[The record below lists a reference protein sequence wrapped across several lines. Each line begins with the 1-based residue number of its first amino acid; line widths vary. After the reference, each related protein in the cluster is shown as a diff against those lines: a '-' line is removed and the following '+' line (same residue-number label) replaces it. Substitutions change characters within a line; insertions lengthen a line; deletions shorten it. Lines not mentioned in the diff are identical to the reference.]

1 MSKVYTRTF
10 TAPDGR
16 RMYFRGRTAK
26 EAEQKRDEA
35 KWKAE
40 RGLRINDTSTFAEV
54 AELWFDTYKKG
65 QMHIRSEETIE
76 GTMRRYILPQLG
88 WMQLKDIRPL
98 QIQQLMSSI
107 RQYSKSTQR
116 KVLQCTRS
124 IFLMAEEN
132 GYIAKSPVQKSVK
145 AKGSTP
151 DEKIPLTHEQSD
163 TLLEAVRGT
172 RAYPLVLILLHSGLR
187 LGEAL
192 GLMWSDI
199 DFDAGTITVNR
210 SIVYPQSHPE
220 GLINDDMKTDA
231 AHRTIPVPEFVIE
244 ELKGY
249 RAQSK
254 SVYVFAMRNGH
265 YLSSAS
271 YRSLWRVVE
280 YRIVG
285 RTNNSYEV
293 VPRTVDFDV
302 HPHLLRHTCITRWFE
317 SGLDIKEV
325 QYLAGHADPS
335 ITLGIYTHY
344 MAQERRKETA
354 AKIRAVTK
362 LTAKLCNIS
371 AT

>member
-16 RMYFRGRTAK
+16 RMYFRGRTVK

-35 KWKAE
+35 KMQAE
-40 RGLRINDTSTFAEV
+40 RGLRINDTSTVAEV

-65 QMHIRSEETIE
+65 QLHARTEETIE
-76 GTMRRYILPQLG
+76 GILRLYILPQLG
-88 WMQLKDIRPL
+88 WMQLKDVRPL
-98 QIQQLMSSI
+98 HIQQLMSSV
-107 RQYSKSTQR
+107 RNYSKSTQS
-116 KVLQCTRS
+116 KVLQNTRA

-132 GYIAKSPVQKSVK
+132 GYILRSPVQKSIK

-163 TLLEAVRGT
+163 ALLEAVKGT
-172 RAYPLVLILLHSGLR
+172 RAYPLVLVLLYAGLR
-187 LGEAL
+187 IGEAL

-210 SIVYPQSHPE
+210 SIVYPTNHQE
-220 GLINDDMKTDA
+220 GLINEEMKTDA
-231 AHRTIPVPEFVIE
+231 AHRTIPIPEFVVE

-249 RAQSK
+249 RAQSR
-254 SVYVFAMRNGH
+254 SVYVFAMQNGKH
-265 YLSSAS
+265 MSAGS
-271 YRSLWRVVE
+271 FRSLWRLID
-280 YRIVG
+280 YRTVG
-285 RTNNSYEV
+285 RTDHSYDV
-293 VPRTVDFDV
+293 VERTLDFRV

-317 SGLDIKEV
+317 AGLDIKEV
-325 QYLAGHADPS
+325 QYLAGHADS
-335 ITLGIYTHY
+335 KVTLNTYTHY

-362 LTAKLCNIS
+362 LSAKLCNIS